1 MQQDP
6 SIKKKLIWSLFYGIG
21 MALLEAVVV
30 VYLRKLYYPDGFSFP
45 LKSMDWNIYQI
56 EVLREAGTMVMLICV
71 SALAAVNFHT
81 WFAFFLFNFGVWDI
95 FYYVWL
101 KVLLNWPAHL
111 MEWDILFLIPITWDG
126 PVICPLLCSLA
137 MIVLACIILTYH
149 KRGLQVRL
157 KYYEWFL
164 LLGGALLVF
173 TSFIWNYTNFLIDGG
188 YFNQINTL
196 SSNTAFW
203 HAMEQFQPPSFQWG
217 YFLVGFGIILVA
229 IGLLARRLR
238 KEFKT
243 LQA

>member
-1 MQQDP
+1 M
-6 SIKKKLIWSLFYGIG
+6 SIKKKLVWSCVYGIG

-30 VYLRKLYYPDGFSFP
+30 VYLRKLYYPQGFFFP

-56 EVLREAGTMVMLICV
+56 EVLREAGTLLMLVCV
-71 SALAAVNFHT
+71 SALAAETFTT
-81 WFAFFLFNFGVWDI
+81 WFAFFLFNFAVWDI

-126 PVICPLLCSLA
+126 PVLCPLLCSLA
-137 MIVLACIILTYH
+137 MIVLAGVILTYH

-157 KYYEWFL
+157 KYYEWSL

-173 TSFIWNYTNFLIDGG
+173 ISFIWNYTSLMLSHGFLD
-188 YFNQINTL
+188 QL
-196 SSNTAFW
+196 SALRNNA
-203 HAMEQFQPPSFQWG
+203 AVQQVIEQYQPQSFQWG
-217 YFLVGFGIILVA
+217 YFLAGFTIILVS

-243 LQA
+243 SHT